1 MVGATSLCSLIAG
14 VSIISPE
21 IRTQLANTMAGDPAT
36 QLSAM
41 ASRVLDYGN
50 LLLRMVRDYGGDNT
64 PLVGFGIVALVLA
77 FMMFR
82 A

>member
-1 MVGATSLCSLIAG
+1 MVGATSLCTLIAG

-21 IRTQLANTMAGDPAT
+21 VRTQIANAMAGDPAA

-41 ASRVLDYGN
+41 ASRALDYWH
-50 LLLRMVRDYGGDNT
+50 LLMRVAGDYSPHNT
-64 PLVGFGIVALVLA
+64 PLVGFAIVALVLTV
-77 FMMFR
+77 MMFR

>member
-21 IRTQLANTMAGDPAT
+21 VRTQIANAMAGDPGT

-41 ASRVLDYGN
+41 ASRAMDYGN
-50 LLLRMVRDYGGDNT
+50 LLVRVTRDYSPDNT
-64 PLVGFGIVALVLA
+64 PLVGFGIVALVLTVL
-77 FMMFR
+77 MFR
-82 A
+82 S